1 MSIKTFP
8 TTPSVRR
15 SATRSTLAALSLAM
29 ALATST
35 AALADTD
42 AVRCVQKEL
51 NALGF
56 EAGLTDGMVGVRT
69 FLAGEAYIRYMKAN
83 AEVGWAQPSLNDGNA
98 RHWCEKVAE
107 AHPAVAPFW
116 RELEAG
122 QIEPVDVESIFR
134 FAYQFDVGQGV
145 KVNARLAAK
154 WYLRAAE
161 LGYAPAQRNLGGMY
175 GSGRGVARNDTE
187 AKRWFLAAAVQ
198 GDAQAQYVLGMNY
211 SSTDVASLDWL
222 WKAARQ
228 GHQDA
233 ISELEKRLD
242 I

>member
-1 MSIKTFP
+1 MITDRPSNAP
-8 TTPSVRR
+8 TSRR
-15 SATRSTLAALSLAM
+15 YTARATIVGLTLALTLATATAAM
-29 ALATST
+29 ADT
-35 AALADTD
+35 A

-56 EAGLTDGMVGVRT
+56 EAGPTDGKVGVRT
-69 FLAGEAYIRYMKAN
+69 FLASEAYIRYMKAN
-83 AEVGWAQPSLNDGNA
+83 AEVGWAKPSLNDDNA

-116 RELEAG
+116 RELKAS
-122 QIEPVDVESIFR
+122 QIEPSDVEAIFR

-145 KVNARLAAK
+145 QANAKLAAK
-154 WYLRAAE
+154 WYLKAAE
-161 LGYAPAQRNLGGMY
+161 MGHASAQRNLAGLY
-175 GSGRGVARNDTE
+175 GSGRGVARNDAE

-198 GDAQAQYVLGMNY
+198 GDAQAQYVLGVNY

-228 GHQDA
+228 GHKQA